1 MVVGT
6 LRIPVSP
13 DRRAEVLEVLWSI
26 QGPVLAQPGCSAFR
40 IFEEQRPEE
49 AIVLVERWDSEA
61 AIEAHIRSESYRRI
75 LAAMEL
81 SGGPPEISFEHVSA
95 SVGIELVERLRNLGE
110 ISGPAG
116 RLNKPKDPPKPAIP
130 IDRKEPHR

>member
-61 AIEAHIRSESYRRI
+61 ELEAHIRSESYRRI
-75 LAAMEL
+75 LGAMEL
-81 SGGPPEISFEHVSA
+81 SGGPPEMSFEHVSA
-95 SVGIELVERLRNLGE
+95 SAGIEFVERLRNLPE
-110 ISGPAG
+110 IGGPTG
-116 RLNKPKDPPKPAIP
+116 RLNNQKGLPKPPIS
-130 IDRKEPHR
+130 IDRKEPPS